1 MRRFIWNFQK
11 FWLIQTPA
19 PEEDALSTFLNPPH
33 FLLGGVESCHW
44 GRQHLP
50 QALTRVSI
58 SRKSREEMTHIFLS
72 RAGELCFHFSFSSWF
87 SRFLD
92 KKSLALLDLW
102 DFQNNSLSLLDFQDC
117 EEKVLFLLSIYEI
130 LFTVSLSLPVRN
142 ATYLRE
148 KYVFFKVWDVVA
160 KCYGMRFWGGFGVRK
175 GPLLIKI

>member
-1 MRRFIWNFQK
+1 MIFVNLIYKHFDILMSQYGQVTNSCTS
-11 FWLIQTPA
+11 WLCQM
-19 PEEDALSTFLNPPH
+19 L
-33 FLLGGVESCHW
+33 
-44 GRQHLP
+44 
-50 QALTRVSI
+50 ALTRVSI
-58 SRKSREEMTHIFLS
+58 SRNSRGEMIHIFLS

>member
-1 MRRFIWNFQK
+1 MVISFQLVSFIFQSD
-11 FWLIQTPA
+11 A
-19 PEEDALSTFLNPPH
+19 SRMALSWIWILKVTRFFLY
-33 FLLGGVESCHW
+33 
-44 GRQHLP
+44 

-58 SRKSREEMTHIFLS
+58 SRNSRGEMIHIFLS